1 MKTILVLSTSALSA
15 LGAALPAFAD
25 VDPLPQL
32 PPVAAYETPA
42 EGGEFVIC
50 TGGVKGAYFRVGSQI
65 AGFIAAAKQD
75 PDLNVTVADAS
86 PLPGG
91 GTFGCLAKLAA
102 GEVDA
107 AIIQSDGRA
116 ILKTVGADLASTMDQ
131 AGAVLTEEVLT
142 ICSRKIDEEDFGDIA
157 QASGATIAVG
167 GGDQS
172 GTNIMLNVIAS
183 LDGGYASPDYVYKK
197 SFTEAVKEV
206 VDGDA
211 DCAVA
216 VMDITAQ
223 EVADISRDYGDQ
235 VRLIGAWD
243 SDFRSLEFRD
253 EQVYGWRAIPE
264 DTPGVKALLDWNGN
278 GKMWSPEVVTET
290 AVVVYREELSDTYA
304 ELLKKAVAQVAKLKD
319 DVQD

>member
-1 MKTILVLSTSALSA
+1 MKKTLISTSALVSFA
-15 LGAALPAFAD
+15 STVPVLAD

-32 PPVAAYETPA
+32 PPVVAYETPA
-42 EGGEFVIC
+42 AGGEFIIC
-50 TGGVKGAYFRVGSQI
+50 TGGVKGAYFRVGGQI
-65 AGFIAAAKQD
+65 AGIIEAAALD
-75 PDLNVTVADAS
+75 PELEITVADAS

-91 GTFGCLAKLAA
+91 GTAGCLDKLAK

-116 ILKTVGADLASTMDQ
+116 LLKQIGPDLASTIDM
-131 AGAVLTEEVLT
+131 AGPVLTEEVIT
-142 ICSRKIDEEDFGDIA
+142 ICSRKVEEEDFGDVA
-157 QASGATIAVG
+157 QRSGSVIAVG
-167 GGDQS
+167 GGEQS

-183 LDGGYASPDYVYKK
+183 LDGGYKRPDYVYKK
-197 SFTEAVKEV
+197 SLTEAVKEV
-206 VDGDA
+206 ADGDA

-216 VMDITAQ
+216 VMDINAQ

-243 SDFRSLEFRD
+243 SNFRSLEFRD

-264 DTPGVKALLDWNGN
+264 DTAGIKELLDWNGK
-278 GKMWSPEVVTET
+278 GKLWSPEVVTET
-290 AVVVYREELSDTYA
+290 AIVVYREDLSDNYA
-304 ELLKKAVAQVAKLKD
+304 ELLKKAVAQVAKLKT